1 MVKFSSIFEINF
13 LMVKLIVHIADIHIR
28 TYRLHE
34 EYKEVF
40 ITFLNQLRNQL
51 KDADKSEIRIALVG
65 DLVHQKIIISN
76 EQLILGT
83 WFLRKLEEIAPVI
96 IIAGNHD
103 LLENN
108 KDRVD
113 SITPM
118 VQFLPDTN
126 INFFKESKCYLDDNI
141 VWCVYSIFEENNMP
155 DLESARRE
163 FGNDKTYV
171 GLYHAPILNA
181 KTDIGYEID
190 HGASLEIFEGCDMVL
205 LGDIHKRQSFNHKG
219 VKIAYPSSLIQQ
231 NFGENVTKH
240 GYLLWD
246 VEQRNFTEHDVNNNN
261 PYYNFKIRSLEDL
274 ESNKEILTN
283 L

>member
-1 MVKFSSIFEINF
+1 MGVKKIIH
-13 LMVKLIVHIADIHIR
+13 LADIHIR

-34 EYKEVF
+34 EYKDVF
-40 ITFLNQLRNQL
+40 KSFLSDLTEKVKGYQKEELRVV
-51 KDADKSEIRIALVG
+51 IAG

-83 WFLRKLEEIAPVI
+83 WFIKKLEEIAPVI

-118 VQFLPDTN
+118 VQFLPDAN
-126 INFFKESKCYLDDNI
+126 VNYFKESKCYLDDNI
-141 VWCVYSIFEENNMP
+141 VWCVYSIFEENKRP
-155 DLESARRE
+155 DIEGAKKQ
-163 FGNDKTYV
+163 FGKDKTYV
-171 GLYHAPILNA
+171 GLFHAPIINA
-181 KTDIGYEID
+181 KTDIGYEFD
-190 HGASLEIFEGCDMVL
+190 HGAELEIFEGCDMVM

-219 VKIAYPSSLIQQ
+219 IKIAYPSSLIQQ
-231 NFGENVTKH
+231 NFGETVSKH
-240 GYLLWD
+240 GYLIWD
-246 VEQRNFTEHDVNNNN
+246 VESKDFTEHDVDNKH
-261 PYYNFKIRSLEDL
+261 PYYNFRIKSLDDL
-274 ESNKEILTN
+274 DNNKELITN